1 MKDSLLYEDM
11 RQRFVINMRVGL
23 STLCL
28 YSILCMYAALLFP
41 VVIIK
46 TDHEDEREGLEREG
60 LEEEGLEM
68 EG

>member
-28 YSILCMYAALLFP
+28 YSILCMYLSLGYAALLFP

-46 TDHEDEREGLEREG
+46 TDHVKTKGRD
-60 LEEEGLEM
+60 
-68 EG
+68 